1 MNVKYHNQEYSG
13 GYPLA
18 VGDRYYSQD
27 IFRDL
32 RYHQEYLGELM
43 KRIYGKSNI
52 IIKGLVVTQGTG
64 HTINITAGSA
74 VIDFDVTVPDS
85 WSGIPP
91 TTKTETIP
99 IMTDVSAYTN
109 QAITSV
115 VTDGVTTNYVK
126 VTYNE
131 SKGSSRARAIAVG
144 NYNSEITAS
153 HTLTVDDTAPTSNE
167 IAIATFTSDGATLTF
182 LDKKMSIRRSNTR
195 NTSFIIASSDSSEID
210 RLSSDIVIN
219 TTTDTGFIINE
230 IFSYITSKV
239 SINFKQGTF
248 NFDTSVNVVES
259 CHISGKGQSTVLHA
273 NSSFDIFLIADI
285 NDVTIQSLYF
295 NSGKYCIY
303 VNNSSAIYG
312 YHYINNIYGTT
323 TMTNLI
329 RFFNCIDSTIKDC
342 MNGAEIFIINST
354 KIRVSN
360 NQFESVSF
368 SSCSHCIMNGNQI
381 GQGTFSQKIQLS
393 TCTDMVVSNNNIEA
407 TASFTS
413 GIYLSSSSN
422 RNSIVGNSI
431 HATGSNFYGI
441 NLSSSDDNSIIGN
454 IAFGSTAG
462 IILDATSDYN
472 TVIGNITGSGA
483 ATSITDLGAGN
494 VVANNE

>member
-18 VGDRYYSQD
+18 VGDRYHSQD

-52 IIKGLVVTQGTG
+52 IIKGLIVTQGTG

-74 VIDFDVTVPDS
+74 VIDFDITVPDS

-109 QAITSV
+109 QAITSA

-126 VTYNE
+126 IAYFE
-131 SKGSSRARAIAVG
+131 SKGSSRSRAKAVG
-144 NYNSEITAS
+144 SYNSEITAS
-153 HTLTVDDTAPTSNE
+153 HVLTVDDTAPTSNE
-167 IAIATFTSDGATLTF
+167 IAITKFTSDGATLTF
-182 LDKKMSIRRSNTR
+182 TDKKMSIRRAATK
-195 NTSFIIASSDSSEID
+195 NTSFVLASSDSSEID
-210 RLSSDIVIN
+210 RLSSDIVID

-248 NFDTSVNVVES
+248 NFDTSVNVVEN
-259 CHISGKGQSTVLHA
+259 CHISGKGQATILHA
-273 NSSFDIFLIADI
+273 NSSIDIFLIVDI

-295 NSGKYCIY
+295 NSGRFCIH
-303 VNNSSAIYG
+303 VNNTSAIYG
-312 YHYINNIYGTT
+312 YHYINNIFGSNA
-323 TMTNLI
+323 MTQLI
-329 RFFNCIDSTIKDC
+329 RFIYCADSTIKDC
-342 MNGAEIFIINST
+342 MNNGAEILINNST
-354 KIRVSN
+354 KIRISN
-360 NQFESVSF
+360 NQFEAISF
-368 SSCSHCIMNGNQI
+368 LFCSHCILNGNQI
-381 GQGTFSQKIQLS
+381 GQGNNTSKIFLS
-393 TCTDMVVSNNNIEA
+393 YSTDLIISNNNIEA
-407 TASFTS
+407 IGTFDS
-413 GIYLSSSSN
+413 GIFIQDSN
-422 RNSIVGNSI
+422 RNTIIGNSI
-431 HATGSNFYGI
+431 YTTGSNLYGI
-441 NLSSSDDNSIIGN
+441 ILDASDDNSIIGN

-462 IILDATSDYN
+462 IILDAASDYN

-483 ATSITDLGAGN
+483 TTSITDSGTGN